1 MKFLEIG
8 PYPPPN
14 SGWSV
19 RIKFLKTAF
28 ISKGHDCRVLNLGKY
43 RKIKSSEYIDVQNGL
58 DYLLKL
64 ILFRLKGYHFH
75 IHMNAQAVK
84 GPILSLAAL
93 IISLLT
99 FERAAITLHG
109 GVKQLYFPRENGQ
122 KMYWVIYLNFLFAK
136 LIICNNE
143 PIKSEIVRY
152 GLLLNKHKIFPIQA
166 FSVQYLDCSEAELPE
181 KITNYLKFKKNIIFC
196 YMVLRNGFYIE
207 TLIDF
212 LERLDSDVG
221 VILTGIREVEDDD
234 VSEYY
239 QKILVLKEKKI
250 ILTVGNL
257 DHDQFMTLLGKS
269 DIFLRTPVSDGVASS
284 VLEAL
289 ALKVP
294 VVASENGRRPQ
305 SVITY
310 QADNA
315 EELGSK
321 VKDVLINQDE
331 FRKKIIK
338 PDVKDTVIDEIEL
351 LIKRYS
357 FHK

>member
-1 MKFLEIG
+1 VKFLEIG

-109 GVKQLYFPRENGQ
+109 GVKQLY
-122 KMYWVIYLNFLFAK
+122 